1 MLKMY
6 QGKRPEI
13 HETAFIEESA
23 QVIGDVQIGRD
34 SSVWFQAVLRGD
46 VHYIRIGEGSNVQD
60 GAILHG
66 TLNRYPVV
74 IEDQVTL
81 GHRAIVHGATVH
93 SNCLIGMGAIILD
106 DATISSNCIIGAGA
120 VVAEG
125 KIIPPNSLVLGVP
138 GRVTRSL
145 TPEEVQGITAQA
157 LRYVEYKNVYLHAS
171 AC

>member
-1 MLKMY
+1 MLRTY
-6 QGKRPEI
+6 QGQCPQI

-23 QVIGDVQIGRD
+23 QIIGDVQIGRD
-34 SSVWFQAVLRGD
+34 SSVWFQAVVRGD
-46 VHYIRIGEGSNVQD
+46 VHSIRIGERSNIQD

-74 IEDQVTL
+74 IADHVTI
-81 GHRAIVHGATVH
+81 GHRAIVHGATVR

-106 DATISSNCIIGAGA
+106 DATIGSNCIVGAGA

-125 KIIPPNSLVLGVP
+125 KTIPPNSLVLGVP
-138 GRVTRSL
+138 GRIVRSV
-145 TPEEVQGITAQA
+145 TPEEVQRITAQA
-157 LRYVEYKNVYLHAS
+157 LRYVEYKNVYRHAS